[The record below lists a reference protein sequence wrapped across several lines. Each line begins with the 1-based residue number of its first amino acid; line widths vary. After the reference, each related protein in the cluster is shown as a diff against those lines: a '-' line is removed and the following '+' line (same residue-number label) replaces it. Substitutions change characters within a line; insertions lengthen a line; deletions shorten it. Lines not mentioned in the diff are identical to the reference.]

1 MLRALAAASVAFLL
15 AAPGDPRLGSELRAG
30 MQLIYAS
37 GGRDQPPWIVVAV
50 DRTAVSE
57 PGADCVR
64 VRIRRQ
70 AAQTEAP
77 EERLCIEG
85 GTLYAWNA
93 ARSERLAQRP
103 VGEHMDATFPRP
115 NGDTI
120 RYITGV
126 FAEETIGTY
135 TLRVLPTTV
144 LTVDAS
150 GKPKRRLVERYAIAL
165 TTATGGRF
173 EAPDPAAPGG
183 WRTEQSFELREIR

>member
-1 MLRALAAASVAFLL
+1 MVCVIAAACVAFLL
-15 AAPGDPRLGSELRAG
+15 AVAGDLRLGGELRVG

-37 GGRDQPPWIVVAV
+37 GGRDQPPWIVDGV
-50 DRTAVSE
+50 DRTTAAD
-57 PGADCVR
+57 PGADCVH

-103 VGEHMDATFPRP
+103 VGERMDVTFPRP

-120 RYITGV
+120 RYVTGV

-144 LTVDAS
+144 LS
-150 GKPKRRLVERYAIAL
+150 
-165 TTATGGRF
+165 GRF

-183 WRTEQSFELREIR
+183 WRIEQSFELREIR